1 MFHTQFL
8 EIATEKV
15 ITLVFSSAYK
25 KVSHLTHSC
34 SLPES
39 KFPTKA
45 EEDKAENFTFLQ
57 LMFLLDKF

>member
-15 ITLVFSSAYK
+15 ITLVFSSAHK

-39 KFPTKA
+39 NFPTKA
-45 EEDKAENFTFLQ
+45 EEDKAEI
-57 LMFLLDKF
+57 LLS

>member
-25 KVSHLTHSC
+25 KVLHLTHSC

-45 EEDKAENFTFLQ
+45 EEHKAENFTFLQ